1 MTSKSFDRSDM
12 VFLYVTAPDMEVARL
27 IAGGA
32 VRERLAA
39 CANIMPQMTAIYEW
53 DGDIEEENEI
63 VIILKST
70 STAATALSEWI
81 TDHHPYDIPCILEI
95 PLGRGNGP
103 YVDWLRGQVAGATIP
118 N

>member
-12 VFLYVTAPDMEVARL
+12 VFLYVTSPDMEVARL

-70 STAATALSEWI
+70 SAAATALSEWI
-81 TDHHPYDIPCILEI
+81 TDHHPYDVPCILEI